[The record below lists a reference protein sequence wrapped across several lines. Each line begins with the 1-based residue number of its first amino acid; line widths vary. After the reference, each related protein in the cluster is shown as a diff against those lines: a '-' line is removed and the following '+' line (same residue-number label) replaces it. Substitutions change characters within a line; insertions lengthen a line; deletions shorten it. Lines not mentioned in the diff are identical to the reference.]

1 MSKKNTNLNTEKPVS
16 SAKVYAFCSKTKM
29 IAIIAAVLVAVT
41 VVGALIRG
49 LNVAIEFKGGTL
61 ITYQYTGDI
70 DINEAKNTVSE
81 IVTVP
86 INVRSGESLESGIKE
101 LTISFTSDEGLTAD
115 RQTELTNALQAKFKD
130 NAVELYDSNDVSP
143 TTGTEFLLKCV
154 VAVIFAALLIILYIA
169 VRFRHIGGWTA
180 GLCSVLALFHDLV
193 AAFAVNVLFGFEF
206 NSNTVAVI
214 LTILGYSINNTIVI
228 YDRIRENKTLMPKAS
243 LEELINAGCSQSLTR
258 SIRTS
263 VTTIGTMVCLTIVVL
278 ISGYTSLLTFSVP
291 LMVGLISGTYSSLF
305 VAPVTWFVWES
316 KRAAKGKTKKN

>member
-1 MSKKNTNLNTEKPVS
+1 MSKNKNINTPVET
-16 SAKVYAFCSKTKM
+16 AKVRDFCSKTKM
-29 IAIIAAVLVAVT
+29 IAFIAIALVAVT
-41 VVGALIRG
+41 ILGTIIRG

-70 DINEAKNTVSE
+70 DVNEAKNTISS

-86 INVRSGESLESGIKE
+86 INVRSGESLDSDTKE
-101 LTISFTSDEGLTAD
+101 LIISFTSEDGLTAD
-115 RQTELTNALQAKFKD
+115 RQTELTNALQSKFKD
-130 NAVELYDSNDVSP
+130 NAIELYDSNDVSP

-154 VAVIFAALLIILYIA
+154 VAVIFAAVLIILYIA
-169 VRFRHIGGWTA
+169 VRFRKIGGWTA

-193 AAFAVNVLFGFEF
+193 AAFAANVLFGFEF

-243 LEELINAGCSQSLTR
+243 LEEIINAGCSQSLTR

-263 VTTIGTMVCLTIVVL
+263 ITTVGTMVTLTIVII

-305 VAPVTWFVWES
+305 VAPVTWYAWET
-316 KRAAKGKTKKN
+316 KRAAKGKTKKK